1 MRFYVH
7 VQFKPPFLPRSQKCA
22 ALPRAT
28 AMRAQPFSPL
38 ESLRLFTECSD
49 DERDDTSS
57 TESIVGILE
66 WTRGAITAVPRYI
79 WSKDL
84 INSLDLSNVFPPT

>member
-1 MRFYVH
+1 MYTYNLNHPFYLGLKNVLH
-7 VQFKPPFLPRSQKCA
+7 YLELPPCEHSLL
-22 ALPRAT
+22 ALLKVFVCFT
-28 AMRAQPFSPL
+28 A
-38 ESLRLFTECSD
+38 CSD